1 MAFELDKAG
10 GAEVLKVMAAEAIA
24 ALAQQVA
31 AAAGE
36 GAVVEMSTT
45 DRARAKVKVPADVQ
59 AKDGV
64 LTRAAAEVGLE
75 VRPSKKRPPR
85 SKSRAKKSGV
95 PRKRGRPRKS
105 TPSE

>member
-10 GAEVLKVMAAEAIA
+10 GAEVLKVMAAEAIG

-85 SKSRAKKSGV
+85 NKSSKKPRV

-105 TPSE
+105 APNE